1 MKFRLKR
8 EDGQVS
14 LAVLLLSVV
23 IIAAAVGAFIFG
35 EANDSR
41 TRAQK
46 GADAAAL
53 AAARDVRERFIP
65 AFARAHV
72 PPPPVAG
79 PAIPANPVMVLSP
92 LGEVGRHG
100 AFTFAQKNESQ
111 LSRYMATGNRFE
123 ANVQSNKREVGS
135 PVGSRARKKISAPGD
150 AVAKI
155 KTENVHCH
163 STNIKRAPTK
173 PFNVL
178 SWSMVCSGNGHTAR
192 VNYFGATT
200 TLSDIDSRKKE
211 WRRVFDIKLDK

>member
-14 LAVLLLSVV
+14 LAVLLLSVLV
-23 IIAAAVGAFIFG
+23 IAAAVGAFIFG

-65 AFARAHV
+65 AFALAHI

-79 PAIPANPVMVLSP
+79 PAIPANPIVVLTP

-123 ANVQSNKREVGS
+123 ANAQSNKREVGS

-155 KTENVHCH
+155 KTENVHCY
-163 STNIKRAPTK
+163 STNVKRAPK
-173 PFNVL
+173 EPFHVL

-200 TLSDIDSRKKE
+200 ALNDVESHKKE

>member
-14 LAVLLLSVV
+14 LAVLLLSVLV
-23 IIAAAVGAFIFG
+23 IAAAVGAFVFG

-65 AFARAHV
+65 AFARAHI

-79 PAIPANPVMVLSP
+79 PAIPANPIVVLTP

-111 LSRYMATGNRFE
+111 LSRYVAKGNRFE
-123 ANVQSNKREVGS
+123 ADVQSNEREVGS

-155 KTENVHCH
+155 KTENVHCY
-163 STNIKRAPTK
+163 STNIKRAPK
-173 PFNVL
+173 EPFHVL

-192 VNYFGATT
+192 VNYFGPSTM
-200 TLSDIDSRKKE
+200 LNDIDSHKKE

>member
-14 LAVLLLSVV
+14 LAVLLLSVLV
-23 IIAAAVGAFIFG
+23 IAAAVGAFIFG

-65 AFARAHV
+65 AFARAHI

-79 PAIPANPVMVLSP
+79 PAIPANPIMVLTP

-155 KTENVHCH
+155 KTENVHCY
-163 STNIKRAPTK
+163 STNVKRAPK
-173 PFNVL
+173 EPFHVL

-200 TLSDIDSRKKE
+200 ALNDVESHKKE

>member
-1 MKFRLKR
+1 MKFRLRR

-14 LAVLLLSVV
+14 LAVLLLSLA

-65 AFARAHV
+65 AFAYAHT

-79 PAIPANPVMVLSP
+79 PAIPANPLVVLSP

-123 ANVQSNKREVGS
+123 ANVQSKKREVGS

-155 KTENVHCH
+155 KTDEVSCH
-163 STNIKRAPTK
+163 STDIERQKTK
-173 PFNVL
+173 PFLVKT
-178 SWSMVCSGNGHTAR
+178 WAMVCSGNGHTAR
-192 VNYFGATT
+192 VNYFGPTT
-200 TLSDIDSRKKE
+200 MLNDIDSHKKE

>member
-14 LAVLLLSVV
+14 LAVLLLSLA

-46 GADAAAL
+46 AADAAAL

-72 PPPPVAG
+72 PPPPAAG
-79 PAIPANPVMVLSP
+79 PAIPANPLVVLSP

-100 AFTFAQKNESQ
+100 AFTYSQKNESQ
-111 LSRYMATGNRFE
+111 LSRYMASGNRFE

-155 KTENVHCH
+155 KTESVYCH
-163 STNIKRAPTK
+163 STDIKRVKGQVITWA
-173 PFNVL
+173 
-178 SWSMVCSGNGHTAR
+178 MVCSGNGHTAR
-192 VNYFGATT
+192 VNYFGPTT
-200 TLSDIDSRKKE
+200 TLNDIDSHKKE

>member
-14 LAVLLLSVV
+14 LAVLLLSVLV
-23 IIAAAVGAFIFG
+23 IAAAVGAFIFG

-46 GADAAAL
+46 AADAAAL

-79 PAIPANPVMVLSP
+79 PAIPANPIMVLNP

-111 LSRYMATGNRFE
+111 LSRYDAKGNLFE
-123 ANVQSNKREVGS
+123 ADVQSNEREVGS

-155 KTENVHCH
+155 KTENVHCY
-163 STNIKRAPTK
+163 STNVKRAPK
-173 PFNVL
+173 EPFHVL

-192 VNYFGATT
+192 VNYSGPTT
-200 TLSDIDSRKKE
+200 ALNDVESHKKE

>member
-14 LAVLLLSVV
+14 LAVLLLSVLV
-23 IIAAAVGAFIFG
+23 IAAAVGAFIFG

-46 GADAAAL
+46 AADASAL

-65 AFARAHV
+65 AFARAHI

-79 PAIPANPVMVLSP
+79 PAVPANPTVVLSP

-111 LSRYMATGNRFE
+111 LSRYVAQGNRFE

-155 KTENVHCH
+155 KTENVHCY

-173 PFNVL
+173 PFHVL

>member
-14 LAVLLLSVV
+14 LAVLLLSLA

-65 AFARAHV
+65 AFALAHI

-79 PAIPANPVMVLSP
+79 PAVPANPIMVLSP

-111 LSRYMATGNRFE
+111 LSRYVAKGNRFE
-123 ANVQSNKREVGS
+123 ANVQSDKREVGS

-155 KTENVHCH
+155 KTEGVYCH
-163 STNIKRAPTK
+163 STDVHRVKGQVMTWA
-173 PFNVL
+173 
-178 SWSMVCSGNGHTAR
+178 MVCSGNGHSAR
-192 VNYFGATT
+192 VNYFGPTT
-200 TLSDIDSRKKE
+200 TLNDVESHKKE

>member
-1 MKFRLKR
+1 MKLRLKR

-65 AFARAHV
+65 AFALAHI

-100 AFTFAQKNESQ
+100 AFTFAQKNESE
-111 LSRYMATGNRFE
+111 LSRYLAQGNRFE